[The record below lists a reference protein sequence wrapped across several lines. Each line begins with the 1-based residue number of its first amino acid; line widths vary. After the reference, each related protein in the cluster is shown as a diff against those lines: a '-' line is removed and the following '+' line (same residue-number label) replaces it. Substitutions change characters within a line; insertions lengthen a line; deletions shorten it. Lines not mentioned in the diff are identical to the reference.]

1 MKITASLLTLALA
14 ALSVCEA
21 SPKFEGKIVSLVRN
35 PSHKKNFKAHIKKL
49 QHRYP
54 HIKAGG
60 NTTVGAAGTVP
71 VTNVG
76 VDVEYYGPV
85 QIGNPPQTFHLNF
98 DTGSADIWLPAMSCK
113 APACA
118 AHARY
123 NASASSTYR
132 KDGRRWE
139 ITYGDGSGA
148 NGILASDMVNVGGIQ
163 VRQTIGLA
171 TNETVDFETS
181 PEDGLFGLG
190 FNAIQSVPGVK
201 TFMDNAMAAN
211 AVALPVVSAYLP
223 SVRRN
228 GGKDGHYLF
237 GAIDD
242 TKFKGN
248 LTYVPV
254 TKQGYWQI
262 TIEDV
267 SFNGKSLNHTT
278 QGIIDTGSTLVMV
291 SDAVATSI
299 HKHVNGSSFSQDA
312 QGWVVPCALANT
324 TGTVGFTM
332 AGKSFEVPLADL
344 AWQSVTDGSD
354 ICYSGVQGGADGLWI
369 LGDVFIKNNYCVF
382 DHSTNATIGIAPL
395 L

>member
-254 TKQGYWQI
+254 TKQGY
-262 TIEDV
+262 
-267 SFNGKSLNHTT
+267 
-278 QGIIDTGSTLVMV
+278 
-291 SDAVATSI
+291 
-299 HKHVNGSSFSQDA
+299 
-312 QGWVVPCALANT
+312 
-324 TGTVGFTM
+324 
-332 AGKSFEVPLADL
+332 
-344 AWQSVTDGSD
+344 
-354 ICYSGVQGGADGLWI
+354 
-369 LGDVFIKNNYCVF
+369 
-382 DHSTNATIGIAPL
+382 
-395 L
+395 